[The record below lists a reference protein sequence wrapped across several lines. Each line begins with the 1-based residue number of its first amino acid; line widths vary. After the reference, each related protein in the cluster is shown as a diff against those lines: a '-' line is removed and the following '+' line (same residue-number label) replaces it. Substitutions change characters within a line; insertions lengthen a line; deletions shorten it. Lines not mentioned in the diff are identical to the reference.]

1 MGSLQQQEEMRR
13 TGSSLQHL
21 CSSMPHHQKP
31 KHRFLIY
38 LKFSFYLAYAL
49 AELIDNSLSATSQ
62 NSGNRHI
69 ELKLLFDDTQGKPA
83 VVVIDNGRGMTSKQ
97 LNNWA
102 VYRLSKF
109 IRQDDTESDHSGYVR
124 PEFVPCSL
132 NSDISYFGVG
142 GKQAVFFIG
151 QSVRMI
157 SKPANFQDVHEL
169 VLSKEDFE
177 EKEKNKEPVYSSHI
191 RNRKPS
197 DSSHI
202 VKVDERFLHTLIKE
216 EKGRDSFTAV
226 VITGMQ
232 PDHVKYLKDNFH
244 HWVRELKKIYHYYIH
259 GPKGNMTDLPI
270 NEEQVFN
277 NIIIEVSLFEKGK
290 TPRTVNLRE
299 IKDDMQTLYINTA
312 AESFEF
318 RASVNGNGKVE
329 GIIRYHPSL
338 YDKETYPIFSKQED
352 EDNEDEE
359 EECNIVEKGARG
371 ENDIFECFWN
381 GRLIPYTTIAD
392 FDWCA
397 LPKKRGAA
405 APIECYNR
413 ISGVLFTDGSFEVT
427 TNKLTFMDLESK
439 LKDKR
444 TIFTRV
450 IKGRE
455 YRMNAEKEFT
465 SWLKH
470 CHETYD
476 KEIYFIRFEGTF
488 TRTDPASRRTPSP
501 WSKYL
506 AIEWDGKIYET
517 GQLVKSIKRAPVLY
531 GKIQHFY
538 LYGNH
543 NKYDDVYAPGGDV
556 EIALEPQAFY
566 NGTKIIPICKLD
578 HSVSQAE
585 LKKQIEE
592 EMAQFPDSLSV
603 TWPKGN
609 ELFSGDIKHAGFTIG
624 DLRIEILNKKGKPIQ
639 RLPPS
644 NRGGSKKLLVQ
655 LKVVLHSSGQMKKLI
670 SHTSQYG
677 RSWSSY
683 WFKKTE
689 NIIGLGTY
697 TLNLQVV
704 LNESNAD
711 TYAGIRL
718 PSKTYEFRVIEGK
731 AEKFT
736 IGTLDPPFRIGH
748 PFSIPLDV
756 QDAFGHT
763 TQLMEDMK
771 PVLQASGLTLQ
782 YEEIKRGP
790 TCAITGI
797 IAKGLVN
804 NWQGKSF
811 NLKITVPGLKE
822 ESKVLKIKL
831 LPGLPQQL
839 SVKPDSD
846 VLTIENGTAFSFH
859 VEVLDEVGNITAQPN
874 LLVQCKFLGVPGLP
888 VYKVDFSSPDKNILT
903 GPVLHIQN
911 IKKHPHLKARI
922 EIPSYKNVLPVL
934 KTIKLLPSG
943 RAAEL
948 QIYCTEGENVVQ
960 IKHEEVINR
969 VAGDTLKNLTFQMYD
984 EGKREIK
991 IIPALAEKINVSWT
1005 RKLNSKQLIQG
1016 LLPDVK
1022 VPTSVKDECC
1032 CLLTFSDER
1041 VSLSSSFV
1049 VRFVLFLQS
1058 CFSNEAYTVAFP
1070 TGQNTVT
1077 IMITDQH
1084 GNQIQSLTSSCMNAL
1099 KISGNGLDKSELK
1112 PLWQQSTQTISV
1124 RGIKFEPGPPESK
1137 ELHIAWHDLSHYLKL
1152 SLIAGHPAKLSLLD
1166 WIEPDKA
1173 ISVINGKELPKALT
1187 IQLSDG
1193 WNNLSAEPNVKIK
1206 LVKDNNIKVREY
1218 TLHFEASYNRNVL
1231 RSPVIKINVRADPEK
1246 PVHLDVKYD
1255 ENAIFTAGNTFPD
1268 FLVTVISE
1276 DGNNIK
1282 NIDPGRICMKIKET
1296 DNDENVSNRK
1306 QCVQQIDR
1314 QTFYICV
1321 QIWFQN
1327 EMVPTKAGK
1336 YSIQFTFAIDR
1347 ISILSSKE
1355 IIINVVPNQPA
1366 VLKPQTVP
1374 NTPAVSNVQNVGSRT
1389 LVRNLILIVTDKY
1402 NNCTGSDLNGRIVA
1416 KIKSSTENEIDVPR
1430 FQGETSTV
1438 VFPFHRGTVEIENLV
1453 LAENSPGTNGTEYT
1467 LVLEPVIRN
1476 LEQPLQPY
1484 SLPFMFCNDY
1494 KVQQRMAK
1502 LTKEKDSLS
1511 KSIKEY
1517 TDWFDS
1523 KVQHIATISHLA
1535 QIEDDEVAKVISWH
1549 LASDMDCVVTLTTA
1563 AARRIFDE
1571 TKGTQQVLP
1580 LDSIY
1585 KKNLPDWNRPLP
1597 HLQNKGNSFS
1607 PIGNPV
1613 FARNLLIFP
1622 EHMENCKIVFGVLL
1636 GNTIIIDNLEAAIQ
1650 YRKEVVKTTDCPTL
1664 LTRKGDIIRSNGK
1677 FGGLPNKAPPIEK
1690 LRGMVFGAPLPP
1702 DYHIICQQID
1712 LLQQYRAAFLQCN
1725 EVKNELEE
1733 LQSNNIVEMGK
1744 KEELDEMKEKLA
1756 SVEQK
1761 LGMDVLT
1768 PTYILPKS
1776 ILAHQYNGI

>member
-1 MGSLQQQEEMRR
+1 
-13 TGSSLQHL
+13 
-21 CSSMPHHQKP
+21 
-31 KHRFLIY
+31 
-38 LKFSFYLAYAL
+38 YAL

-655 LKVVLHSSGQMKKLI
+655 LKVVLHSS
-670 SHTSQYG
+670 
-677 RSWSSY
+677 
-683 WFKKTE
+683 
-689 NIIGLGTY
+689 
-697 TLNLQVV
+697 
-704 LNESNAD
+704 
-711 TYAGIRL
+711 
-718 PSKTYEFRVIEGK
+718 EGK

-1049 VRFVLFLQS
+1049 VRPLAD
-1058 CFSNEAYTVAFP
+1058 EAKHIKCEIKGP
-1070 TGQNTVT
+1070 NIIRMGEKLKDEIE

-1206 LVKDNNIKVREY
+1206 LVKDNNIKIVPSNMLYPTNVTGTASFGVLTIHAPKGEY

-1231 RSPVIKINVRADPEK
+1231 RN
-1246 PVHLDVKYD
+1246 
-1255 ENAIFTAGNTFPD
+1255 

-1296 DNDENVSNRK
+1296 DNDENITK
-1306 QCVQQIDR
+1306 FQCTEVNKDEGS
-1314 QTFYICV
+1314 F
-1321 QIWFQN
+1321 WFRN

-1484 SLPFMFCNDY
+1484 SLPFMFCNGQ
-1494 KVQQRMAK
+1494 V
-1502 LTKEKDSLS
+1502 KEAMRKESQLKNELNGHRIDMPEANVLEHIDSLIKGMAVQENVLKQHRRKCTHDDYP
-1511 KSIKEY
+1511 KSNQDILGK
-1517 TDWFDS
+1517 
-1523 KVQHIATISHLA
+1523 ISHLA

-1585 KKNLPDWNRPLP
+1585 KKNLPDWNSRPLP
-1597 HLQNKGNSFS
+1597 HLQNKGNSF
-1607 PIGNPV
+1607 
-1613 FARNLLIFP
+1613 
-1622 EHMENCKIVFGVLL
+1622 MFGVLL

-1650 YRKEVVKTTDCPTL
+1650 YRKE
-1664 LTRKGDIIRSNGK
+1664 GDIIRSNGK

-1761 LGMDVLT
+1761 LGFAVT
-1768 PTYILPKS
+1768 PSKHSYSPSAKECDSSPPTKKRK
-1776 ILAHQYNGI
+1776 

>member
-1 MGSLQQQEEMRR
+1 SPRLTSILMIILR
-13 TGSSLQHL
+13 
-21 CSSMPHHQKP
+21 
-31 KHRFLIY
+31 
-38 LKFSFYLAYAL
+38 KFSFYLAYAL

-338 YDKETYPIFSKQED
+338 YDKETYPIFSSNDSK
-352 EDNEDEE
+352 
-359 EECNIVEKGARG
+359 ECNIVEKGARG

-578 HSVSQAE
+578 HSWTLNTSF
-585 LKKQIEE
+585 LTR
-592 EMAQFPDSLSV
+592 FPDSLSV

-804 NWQGKSF
+804 NWQGKVS
-811 NLKITVPGLKE
+811 
-822 ESKVLKIKL
+822 
-831 LPGLPQQL
+831 LPQQL

-1049 VRFVLFLQS
+1049 VRPLAD
-1058 CFSNEAYTVAFP
+1058 EAKHIKCEIKGP
-1070 TGQNTVT
+1070 NIIRMGEKLKDEIE

-1166 WIEPDKA
+1166 WIEPDK
-1173 ISVINGKELPKALT
+1173 VKLPKALT

-1255 ENAIFTAGNTFPD
+1255 ENAIFTAGNTFPGE
-1268 FLVTVISE
+1268 FS
-1276 DGNNIK
+1276 
-1282 NIDPGRICMKIKET
+1282 IC
-1296 DNDENVSNRK
+1296 
-1306 QCVQQIDR
+1306 CV
-1314 QTFYICV
+1314 FSL
-1321 QIWFQN
+1321 
-1327 EMVPTKAGK
+1327 K
-1336 YSIQFTFAIDR
+1336 
-1347 ISILSSKE
+1347 

-1438 VFPFHRGTVEIENLV
+1438 VFPFHRGTVEIEH
-1453 LAENSPGTNGTEYT
+1453 PGTNGTEYT

-1523 KVQHIATISHLA
+1523 KVQHIATLEHIDSLIKGMAVQENVLKQHRRKCTHDDYPKSNQDILGKISHLA

-1622 EHMENCKIVFGVLL
+1622 EHMENCKI
-1636 GNTIIIDNLEAAIQ
+1636 GNYNTNS
-1650 YRKEVVKTTDCPTL
+1650 VVKTTDCPTL